1 MQFPREL
8 ERKLYEKLKNDTF
21 DIGFKVK
28 LMVDEEE
35 EKIDLQCCVP
45 TLKKN
50 EDVFLVDHAW
60 TFKQR
65 DADKVLRQNDKLL
78 ERMLNIVKY
87 AEEKL
92 DLPSNPYA
100 KERPPFIDYIKTLTD
115 ETTVYDLDDYGI

>member
-1 MQFPREL
+1 
-8 ERKLYEKLKNDTF
+8 
-21 DIGFKVK
+21 
-28 LMVDEEE
+28 MVDEEE

-45 TLKKN
+45 KLKKN

-65 DADKVLRQNDKLL
+65 DADKVIRQNDKLL

-92 DLPSNPYA
+92 DLPSNPYE
-100 KERPPFIDYIKTLTD
+100 KPRPSFMDYI
-115 ETTVYDLDDYGI
+115 